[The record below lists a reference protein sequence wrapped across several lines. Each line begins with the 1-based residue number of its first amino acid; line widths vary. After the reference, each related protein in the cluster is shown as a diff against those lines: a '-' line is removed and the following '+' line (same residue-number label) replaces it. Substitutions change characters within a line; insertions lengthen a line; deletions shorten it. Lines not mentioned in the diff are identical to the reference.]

1 MPNEAQ
7 NFLDEFKPNNTNDPF
22 AFLEAEKPHEPAPV
36 APDAAATAPV
46 ETPSDPEPRNRRE
59 RRLMEKLQGEREA
72 AIALA
77 ARLEALSESQ
87 KARSDDAE
95 YLKVAERIYG
105 TQTPELSEAT
115 ELLKT
120 ALKGVKDE
128 AKREA
133 LEEYKSLRLKEQE
146 AVSSAEKRIDSML
159 EEIEDEA
166 NVDLAPAQRTE
177 FLKLLEKMSP
187 KDKEGNIV
195 EYADHFAVWDI
206 YQEKVKA
213 HTPPNP
219 AKDMA
224 ARGMVQGGASPS
236 NLTNETHERW
246 LRENG
251 FIN

>member
-1 MPNEAQ
+1 MPNESQ
-7 NFLDEFKPNNTNDPF
+7 QFLDEFKPTNNDPF
-22 AFLEAEKPHEPAPV
+22 AFLEDKPAAPAEDTPPEIPA
-36 APDAAATAPV
+36 D
-46 ETPSDPEPRNRRE
+46 TPTDPEPKNRRE
-59 RRLMEKLQGEREA
+59 RRLMEKLQGERES

-87 KARSDDAE
+87 KSRSE
-95 YLKVAERIYG
+95 ESEFLKVAERIYG
-105 TQTPELSEAT
+105 NSTPELSEAT

-120 ALKGVKDE
+120 VLLGVKDE

-133 LEEYKSLRLKEQE
+133 IAEYQNLRQQEQQ
-146 AVSSAEKRIDSML
+146 AVANAEKRLDTML
-159 EEIEDEA
+159 GEIEDEA
-166 NVDLAPAQRTE
+166 NIDLAPAQRTE

-187 KDKEGNIV
+187 KDSNGNIV

-224 ARGMVQGGASPS
+224 ARAMVQGGSADQ
-236 NLTNETHERW
+236 NVTTDAHERW

-251 FIN
+251 II

>member
-1 MPNEAQ
+1 MPPNQAQ
-7 NFLDEFKPNNTNDPF
+7 NFLDEFKPANEDPF
-22 AFLEAEKPHEPAPV
+22 SFLEQPEAPQPV
-36 APDAAATAPV
+36 APT
-46 ETPSDPEPRNRRE
+46 ETPEAPENTPEPKNRRE
-59 RRLMEKLQGEREA
+59 RRLMEKLQGERES

-87 KARSDDAE
+87 KVRSEEAE
-95 YLKVAERIYG
+95 FLTVAERIYG
-105 TQTPELSEAT
+105 NSTPELREAS

-120 ALKGVKDE
+120 ALIGVKEE

-133 LEEYKSLRLKEQE
+133 LQEYQKIRQQEQE
-146 AVSSAEKRIDSML
+146 AIANAEKRIDSML

-166 NVDLAPAQRTE
+166 NIDLAPAQRTE

-187 KDKEGNIV
+187 KDKNGNIV

-213 HTPPNP
+213 HKPANP

-224 ARGMVQGGASPS
+224 SRAMVQGGAS
-236 NLTNETHERW
+236 NQNVTNEAHERW

-251 FIN
+251 FI